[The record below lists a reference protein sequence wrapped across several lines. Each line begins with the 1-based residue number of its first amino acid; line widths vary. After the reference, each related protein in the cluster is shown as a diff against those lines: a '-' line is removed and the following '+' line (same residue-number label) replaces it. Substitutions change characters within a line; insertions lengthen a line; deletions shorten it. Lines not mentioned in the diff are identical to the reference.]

1 MAQVIPMKEMRR
13 KDREITDRKAI
24 DEIIAKATVLH
35 LAMADGNIPYVVPLS
50 FGYDG
55 EHIYLHTAKQGLKLD
70 FLARNPNV
78 CFSLV
83 GYVEY
88 QATMTSCDAG
98 TKFLSVV
105 GRGRCEVLSDLDGKR
120 KGLDI
125 LMRHYTTSR
134 LEFTP
139 AAVLGTTVLR
149 ITITELKGKRR

>member
-1 MAQVIPMKEMRR
+1 MREMRR
-13 KDREITDRKAI
+13 RDREITDRTVI
-24 DEIIAKATVLH
+24 DEIIFKADVLH

-55 EHIYLHTAKQGLKLD
+55 QHIYIHTAPKGLKLD

-78 CFSLV
+78 CFSMV
-83 GYVEY
+83 GYVQY
-88 QATMTSCDAG
+88 QPTMTSCDAG

-105 GRGRCEVLSDLDGKR
+105 GRGRCEVLSGLDGKR
-120 KGLDI
+120 EGLGT
-125 LMRHYTTSR
+125 LMRHYTKSK
-134 LEFTP
+134 LEFSA